1 MHFPYSV
8 SRGWEAKTSPVA
20 DEPQVTDPYP
30 LAGVANLTEHP
41 FHRVS
46 TLSDALQTVF
56 TQLNLCFTQ
65 QQSHSSPLSGT
76 ATTGQ
81 HGSPFHALM
90 PSFTAMTAI
99 TSAAIGSAHDQPST
113 ELSSKPTSKTAER

>member
-8 SRGWEAKTSPVA
+8 SRGWKAKTSPVA

-30 LAGVANLTEHP
+30 LAGIANLTEHP

-56 TQLNLCFTQ
+56 TQLNLC
-65 QQSHSSPLSGT
+65 S
-76 ATTGQ
+76 
-81 HGSPFHALM
+81 
-90 PSFTAMTAI
+90 
-99 TSAAIGSAHDQPST
+99 
-113 ELSSKPTSKTAER
+113 LSSSRTRRVLRSTAAPIFSSVLMAAV

>member
-56 TQLNLCFTQ
+56 TQLDLC
-65 QQSHSSPLSGT
+65 SLSSSRTRHRSRAPS
-76 ATTGQ
+76 Q
-81 HGSPFHALM
+81 PGSTDH
-90 PSFTAMTAI
+90 
-99 TSAAIGSAHDQPST
+99 PST
-113 ELSSKPTSKTAER
+113 R